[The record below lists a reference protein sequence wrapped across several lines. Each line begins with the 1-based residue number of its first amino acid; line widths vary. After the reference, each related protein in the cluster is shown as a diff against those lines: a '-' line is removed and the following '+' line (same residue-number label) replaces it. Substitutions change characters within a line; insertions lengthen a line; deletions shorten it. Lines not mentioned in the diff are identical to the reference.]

1 MMKNKKIRE
10 KFKSIIVICHG
21 KSELKLIEQI
31 GRKEYNNKELHLIA
45 RDNGNSSIQISGLV
59 DYLNKKLVK
68 ELNSISFDINKLK
81 IYIVLDT
88 DDCTEQERKMYI
100 SRQLF
105 DGLNEKTKKYK
116 NCIIPIYNTKNL
128 EEILIKAGCKF
139 NSNTSKAMKKEYIT
153 RIEKLLGNI
162 EDLTENLKKN
172 PNTNLEIL
180 IEDLKN

>member
-31 GRKEYNNKELHLIA
+31 GRKEYSNKKLHLIT
-45 RDNGNSSIQISGLV
+45 RDNGNSSIQISGLI
-59 DYLNKKLVK
+59 DYLNSKLIK
-68 ELNSISFDINKLK
+68 ELNNISFDFQNLK
-81 IYIVLDT
+81 IYTVLDT
-88 DDCTEQERKMYI
+88 DDCTEKEREMYI
-100 SRQLF
+100 SKQLF

-139 NSNTSKAMKKEYIT
+139 NSNTSKARKKEYIT
-153 RIEKLLGNI
+153 RIENLLGDI
-162 EDLTENLKKN
+162 EKLTEELKKN
-172 PNTNLEIL
+172 KNTNLWKL
-180 IEDLKN
+180 IEDLKK